1 MSDDSD
7 RLRQALE
14 VLAKLEWAYGFGF
27 VTDRQQFRQRD
38 RNRKMIALTLSD
50 EARERLREFAER
62 WQIPISQAVERLI
75 TSSRLPRETPNC

>member
-1 MSDDSD
+1 M
-7 RLRQALE
+7 
-14 VLAKLEWAYGFGF
+14 
-27 VTDRQQFRQRD
+27 TDRQQFRQRD
-38 RNRKMIALTLSD
+38 RKRKMIALTLSD